1 MAGRLI
7 LAALLGA
14 MALGLGCTT
23 PPVDGPVAP
32 APPSGILPKDSF
44 VLVLAEVQLVEG
56 VAQLRTYR
64 NDNERQRLAE
74 AYNDVWARTGVSA
87 ARFERSH
94 EWWWGQPAAM
104 KSVLRNV
111 VDRLKDMEAELNH
124 NDTTLSGQAAKFR
137 PPSPDQASPK
147 SGDQLPR

>member
-7 LAALLGA
+7 WAALLGA
-14 MALGLGCTT
+14 ITIGPGCTT
-23 PPVDGPVAP
+23 PPVDGTVDPT
-32 APPSGILPKDSF
+32 PPSGVLPKDSF

-56 VAQLRTYR
+56 VSQLRTYR

-94 EWWWGQPAAM
+94 AWWWGQPAAM

-124 NDTTLSGQAAKFR
+124 NDTTVSGQSAKFR

-147 SGDQLPR
+147 GGDQLPH

>member
-1 MAGRLI
+1 M
-7 LAALLGA
+7 LGA
-14 MALGLGCTT
+14 VTLGPGCTP
-23 PPVDGPVAP
+23 PPVDGHVDPT
-32 APPSGILPKDSF
+32 PPRGVLPKDSF
-44 VLVLAEVQLVEG
+44 VMVLAEVQLVEG

-94 EWWWGQPAAM
+94 QWWWGQPAAM
-104 KSVLRNV
+104 KSVLRNA

-124 NDTTLSGQAAKFR
+124 NDTTVSGQSAKFR
-137 PPSPDQASPK
+137 PPSPGSAIPR
-147 SGDQLPR
+147 GGNQLPN

>member
-1 MAGRLI
+1 MARRLI
-7 LAALLGA
+7 WTAMLGA
-14 MALGLGCTT
+14 VTLGPGCTT
-23 PPVDGPVAP
+23 PPVDGHVDPT
-32 APPSGILPKDSF
+32 PPRGVLPKDSF
-44 VLVLAEVQLVEG
+44 VMVLAEVQLVEG

-94 EWWWGQPAAM
+94 QWWWGQPAAM

-124 NDTTLSGQAAKFR
+124 NDTTVSGQSAKFR
-137 PPSPDQASPK
+137 PPSPGSAIPR
-147 SGDQLPR
+147 GGNQLPN

>member
-1 MAGRLI
+1 MAVRLI
-7 LAALLGA
+7 LAALLSA
-14 MALGLGCTT
+14 IALGPGCTN
-23 PPVDGPVAP
+23 PPVDGFVDPT
-32 APPSGILPKDSF
+32 PPPGVLRKDSF
-44 VLVLAEVQLVEG
+44 VVVLAEVQLVEG
-56 VAQLRTYR
+56 VAQLSTYR

-124 NDTTLSGQAAKFR
+124 NDTTVSGQSAKFR
-137 PPSPDQASPK
+137 PPAPGQASPK
-147 SGDQLPR
+147 GGDQLPN

>member
-1 MAGRLI
+1 M
-7 LAALLGA
+7 
-14 MALGLGCTT
+14 
-23 PPVDGPVAP
+23 
-32 APPSGILPKDSF
+32 
-44 VLVLAEVQLVEG
+44 VLAEVQLVEG

-74 AYNDVWARTGVSA
+74 AYNDVWARTGISA

-94 EWWWGQPAAM
+94 QWWWGQPAAM

-124 NDTTLSGQAAKFR
+124 NDITVSGQSAKFR
-137 PPSPDQASPK
+137 PPAPGHARPK
-147 SGDQLPR
+147 SGDQFPD

>member
-1 MAGRLI
+1 M
-7 LAALLGA
+7 LGA
-14 MALGLGCTT
+14 LTLCQGCST
-23 PPVDGPVAP
+23 PPVDGHVDPT
-32 APPSGILPKDSF
+32 PPKGVLPKDSF
-44 VLVLAEVQLVEG
+44 VMVLAEVQLVEG

-94 EWWWGQPAAM
+94 EWWWRQPAAM

-111 VDRLKDMEAELNH
+111 VDLLKDMEAELNH
-124 NDTTLSGQAAKFR
+124 NDTTVSGQSAKFR
-137 PPSPDQASPK
+137 PPTPGNAIPK
-147 SGDQLPR
+147 GGDQLAD